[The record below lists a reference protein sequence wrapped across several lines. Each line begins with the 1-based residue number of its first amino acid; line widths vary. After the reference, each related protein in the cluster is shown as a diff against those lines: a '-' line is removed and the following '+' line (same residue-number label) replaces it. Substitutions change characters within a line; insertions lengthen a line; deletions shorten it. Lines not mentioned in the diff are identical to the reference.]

1 MGNRKVSWTQEDNI
15 AIIVIDNPPAN
26 ALSELV
32 GSQIIECLDEIEKN
46 DDVRAVILTGS
57 GEKFFIAG
65 ADISE
70 FPNLMISPSGKVAE
84 FARESGKTYNRVDFF
99 PKPVIAAVNGYALG
113 GGCEIVLACDL
124 CVASKNATFGLP
136 EINLGLFPGGG
147 GTQRLPR
154 RVGDAKAKELIFTGK
169 HIKAE
174 EALKIGL
181 INQVVEEGQAL
192 EEAKVLAHQIA
203 AQPAVAVKLIK
214 QCVDRGADVT
224 LVDGLNIEAD
234 LFEQVFRTED
244 VKEGVAAFLEKRK
257 ANFKHR

>member
-1 MGNRKVSWTQEDNI
+1 MSTKKVSWARENNI

-46 DDVRAVILTGS
+46 DDIRVVVLTGA
-57 GEKFFIAG
+57 GDKFFIAG

-70 FPNLMISPSGKVAE
+70 FPKLMVSPSGKVVE
-84 FARESGKTYNRVDFF
+84 FAREGIKAYNRIDFF
-99 PKPVIAAVNGYALG
+99 SKPVIAAVNGYALG
-113 GGCEIVLACDL
+113 GGCEIVLSCDL
-124 CVASKNATFGLP
+124 CIASKNATFGLP

-154 RVGDAKAKELIFTGK
+154 RIGDAKAKELIFTGK
-169 HIKAE
+169 HVKAN
-174 EALKIGL
+174 EALTIGL

-192 EEAKVLAHQIA
+192 EGAKQLARQIA
-203 AQPAVAVKLIK
+203 NQPAVAIKLIK
-214 QCVDRGADVT
+214 ECIDRGADVT
-224 LVDGLNIEAD
+224 LVDGLKIEAD

-257 ANFKHR
+257 AIFKHR

>member
-1 MGNRKVSWTQEDNI
+1 MSNKKVYWRQEDNI
-15 AIIVIDNPPAN
+15 AIVIIDNPPAN
-26 ALSELV
+26 ALGELV
-32 GSQIIECLDEIEKN
+32 GLQIIESLEEIQKNDEI
-46 DDVRAVILTGS
+46 RAVVLTGA

-70 FPNLMISPSGKVAE
+70 FPNLMKTPSGKVAE
-84 FARESGKTYNRVDFF
+84 FSLESGKTYNKIDFF
-99 PKPVIAAVNGYALG
+99 PKPIIAAVNGYALG
-113 GGCEIVLACDL
+113 GGCEVVLACDL
-124 CVASKNATFGLP
+124 CVASKNARFGLP

-154 RVGDAKAKELIFTGK
+154 RIGDARAKELIFTGK

-174 EALKIGL
+174 EALEIGL

-192 EEAKVLAHQIA
+192 EEAKKLAQQIA
-203 AQPAVAVKLIK
+203 GQPAVAINLIK
-214 QCVDRGADVT
+214 KSIDRGADVA
-224 LVDGLNIEAD
+224 LLDALKIEAD

-244 VKEGVAAFLEKRK
+244 VKEGVAAFMEKRK